1 MKCPKC
7 GSTLHSFDGCMVG
20 CDNEK
25 CYYRKHFTEY
35 ASTLETKKEKVEA
48 ELKAIKDRIEA
59 VTEKDLRGCFAE
71 KVRNKSCTD
80 IEDEE
85 CEKYYCD
92 SCPHNAFLKILNLI
106 KQIGGVK

>member
-35 ASTLETKKEKVEA
+35 ASTLEAGKEKVEA
-48 ELKAIKDRIEA
+48 ELQVIKDIWADGEYMDNARKTI
-59 VTEKDLRGCFAE
+59 
-71 KVRNKSCTD
+71 
-80 IEDEE
+80 
-85 CEKYYCD
+85 KY
-92 SCPHNAFLKILNLI
+92 L